1 MNLET
6 KTYLN
11 QAELKHVVPRG
22 RKVFKLVEIDQKY
35 EHYYTGFTPPELQE
49 ADKRDVK
56 VKYWYDLGIDKVKVY
71 SQINDCWNLAD
82 LGTPKFAADLQKEEL
97 VGQVE
102 DVVAVTPAKRRTLA
116 EMVNEDI

>member
-1 MNLET
+1 MNPET
-6 KTYLN
+6 KNYLT
-11 QAELKHVVPRG
+11 QVELKHVVPRG

-49 ADKRDVK
+49 ADKRDSK

-71 SQINDCWNLAD
+71 SLNTDSWSLAD

-102 DVVAVTPAKRRTLA
+102 DVVTVTPAKRKTLA
-116 EMVNEDI
+116 EMVDEDI